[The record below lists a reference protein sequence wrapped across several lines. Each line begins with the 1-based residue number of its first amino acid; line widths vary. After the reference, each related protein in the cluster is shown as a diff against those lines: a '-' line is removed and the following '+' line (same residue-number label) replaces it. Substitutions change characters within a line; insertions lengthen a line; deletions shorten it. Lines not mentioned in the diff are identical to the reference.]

1 MEKNINNMVYLTI
14 AITIVLALSC
24 VLSITNSIYKYRARQ
39 YKDCIEDM
47 GVALFLAICT
57 WLGFIATLYY
67 ELINK
72 I

>member
-1 MEKNINNMVYLTI
+1 MVYLTI
-14 AITIVLALSC
+14 VITIILALSC
-24 VLSITNSIYKYRARQ
+24 VLIITNSIYKYRARQ
-39 YKDCIEDM
+39 YKDCIEEI
-47 GVALFLAICT
+47 GLVLFAICT